1 MRTSAYVLALFIVGS
16 SNAASNSTGTI
27 TFDDRLVNKAGE
39 ELGDYFHTVTKDLVR
54 YGKAYERNDKVLGYK
69 AKNVWTKEAH
79 DVKESVED
87 ALDSVTRV
95 STGSNSTGTI
105 SIDDRKVNKIGKE
118 AGEVAEK
125 VVKDLQQHERRKKQI
140 EDKLIDKMNTKWAKE
155 G

>member
-1 MRTSAYVLALFIVGS
+1 
-16 SNAASNSTGTI
+16 
-27 TFDDRLVNKAGE
+27 
-39 ELGDYFHTVTKDLVR
+39 
-54 YGKAYERNDKVLGYK
+54 
-69 AKNVWTKEAH
+69 
-79 DVKESVED
+79 
-87 ALDSVTRV
+87 VTRV